1 MRAQSVRLPTYDLTN
16 FSLREITECGRV
28 VRTMGEGASSMEEV
42 ACRIVNYLYG
52 TLINGQTGEQAC
64 TLVRFFKTQAYE
76 YLDSELKDF
85 ALNSLGDNTPLP
97 R

>member
-1 MRAQSVRLPTYDLTN
+1 
-16 FSLREITECGRV
+16 
-28 VRTMGEGASSMEEV
+28 MGEGASSMEEV

-64 TLVRFFKTQAYE
+64 TLVRFFKTQRMNI
-76 YLDSELKDF
+76 LTVNLKI
-85 ALNSLGDNTPLP
+85 L